1 MSLSG
6 CKPRAARAQN
16 LRRIALGLSA
26 LAVAGCAT
34 APGPSAGPPAPTS
47 VPPPLTATQTNAAPS
62 AMTSDGL
69 TPAFMNNREVV
80 RVGLLL
86 PFGSLPDEAHALY
99 QAAELAV
106 FEFGGPN
113 TLLIPRE
120 SGATPQDAENATN
133 ALLRDGAD
141 IILGPVHREAVMG
154 AAQAA
159 RAQNV
164 PVIGFSSDRE
174 VAGDGVY
181 ILSMPLEED
190 VRRIADYA
198 VSQRLRNI
206 ALLAPD
212 NDYGRR
218 VEAALRAELGARGG
232 AIVAQ
237 EMYRRGEREAAEA
250 AKGLARRLRGTNAQ
264 AILIAESG
272 SVLRAIGPALLI
284 GGVNPSVTRLLG
296 TSAWAGGDV
305 LREPTLAGGWYPAPD
320 PAMRTAFEQRYRAVY
335 GRAPSRIASLGYD
348 AVMIAA
354 ELGRTPRGA
363 GFSRSSLERAD
374 GFKGADGMIRFRRNG
389 SIERGLSVLEVAPG
403 GATVI
408 DAAPQ
413 SLRGS

>member
-1 MSLSG
+1 
-6 CKPRAARAQN
+6 
-16 LRRIALGLSA
+16 
-26 LAVAGCAT
+26 
-34 APGPSAGPPAPTS
+34 
-47 VPPPLTATQTNAAPS
+47 
-62 AMTSDGL
+62 
-69 TPAFMNNREVV
+69 MNNREVV